1 VLISDLYEDPD
12 VVLRALSRLRARGH
26 DVIVFHVLDPAEVS
40 FPFEEAAP
48 FEDLET
54 GERMPIVPETLRDE
68 YREQMSAHL
77 AALADRMTR
86 SQVDYA
92 LFETSRPLDHA
103 LFAYLSR
110 RERLSRV
117 R

>member
-1 VLISDLYEDPD
+1 M
-12 VVLRALSRLRARGH
+12 
-26 DVIVFHVLDPAEVS
+26 IVFHLLDPAEVA

-54 GERMPIVPETLRDE
+54 GERIPVVPETLRDE
-68 YREQMSAHL
+68 YRTQMRAHL
-77 AALADRMTR
+77 TAMADRFAR
-86 SQVDYA
+86 NQVDYA
-92 LFETSRPLDHA
+92 LFETSRPLDYA